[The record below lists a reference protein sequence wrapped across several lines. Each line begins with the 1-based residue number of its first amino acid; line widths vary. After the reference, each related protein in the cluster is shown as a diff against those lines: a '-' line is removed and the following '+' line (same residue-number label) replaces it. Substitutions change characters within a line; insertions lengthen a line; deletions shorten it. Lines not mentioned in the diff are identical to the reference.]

1 MSPLGL
7 VLLVLGWSA
16 AVWAGAS
23 LICRKQPS
31 PKVAQAIWR
40 GAALALLAPFAA
52 ALVVPGFSVEVDVPL
67 GDLPLL
73 EPVMITPQDGVAMP
87 RPPPGSNCQT
97 LVH

>member
-7 VLLVLGWSA
+7 ILLVLGWSA

-40 GAALALLAPFAA
+40 GAWENAA
-52 ALVVPGFSVEVDVPL
+52 F
-67 GDLPLL
+67 
-73 EPVMITPQDGVAMP
+73 
-87 RPPPGSNCQT
+87 
-97 LVH
+97 